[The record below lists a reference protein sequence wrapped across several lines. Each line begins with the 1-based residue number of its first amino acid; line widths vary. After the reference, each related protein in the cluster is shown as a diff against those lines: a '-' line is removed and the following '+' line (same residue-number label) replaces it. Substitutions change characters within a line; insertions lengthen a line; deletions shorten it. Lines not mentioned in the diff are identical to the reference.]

1 MKKNIFERRLKE
13 LAKLP
18 NVFAKDKGI
27 VLAASDGM
35 AFAVTTPPLRV
46 QRACRGKFN
55 YEISLAPLA
64 SVDEEHARRQTLWFA
79 SLNDFKQ
86 RLADAIIA
94 ETKKPFDCSAGSL
107 VARSKAEVV
116 VVDETS
122 GLRLR
127 EENIAC
133 GATVSLE
140 LEAYYYDFRGSR
152 GLRWRLLEIAF
163 LENGNKRKHFEC
175 WQ

>member
-64 SVDEEHARRQTLWFA
+64 SVDEEHARQPLLRSAQ
-79 SLNDFKQ
+79 Q
-86 RLADAIIA
+86 RAHLVIA